1 MKVLV
6 TGGRGS
12 FGRLLVPRLQA
23 AGHQVEIT
31 SRSGAPGP
39 DGTPTRVLDL
49 TEPVKDDSVTGVDAI
64 VHAASNPAR
73 SRAVDITGTASL
85 VEAAHRAQ
93 VPHLLYISIV
103 GIDEHPFPYY
113 RSKIAAEERIAQHDG
128 HTILRATQFHE
139 FLDRIFSTGP
149 VVTVF
154 RGMEFQVIDGG
165 VVADRM
171 VELVGAGP
179 QGRVPDLGGPRSET
193 MKHMATTWKTASGS
207 RKPTLPIPALGKA
220 ARAFKAKMHHTP
232 NRADGT
238 PTWDDWLAQRYESG

>member
-23 AGHQVEIT
+23 AGHEVEIT

-39 DGTPTRVLDL
+39 DGTHTRVLDL
-49 TEPVKDDSVTGVDAI
+49 AQPVSDDAVAGVDAI
-64 VHAASNPAR
+64 VHAATNPAR
-73 SRAVDITGTASL
+73 SRAVDISGTASL

-93 VPHLLYISIV
+93 IPHLLYLSIV
-103 GIDEHPFPYY
+103 GIDDHPFPYY
-113 RSKIAAEERIAQHDG
+113 RSKVAAEQRIGQHDG

-149 VVTVF
+149 VVMVF
-154 RGMEFQVIDGG
+154 GGLEFQVIDGG

-171 VELVGAGP
+171 VQLVEAGP
-179 QGRVPDLGGPRSET
+179 QGRVEDIGGPRSES
-193 MKHMATTWKTASGS
+193 MKRMATTWKKASGS
-207 RKPTLPIPALGKA
+207 RKPTLGIPAVGKA
-220 ARAFKAKMHHTP
+220 ARAFKAKQHHTP
-232 NRADGT
+232 HAVADS
-238 PTWDDWLAQRYESG
+238 PTWDEWLEQRFGSG